1 MNLNLISLLIVSGLS
16 LQVIAERNSDRGS
29 RSWGGQSASATPRSE
44 PAAPARSAPA
54 PMSMPSAP
62 QSTRSFSAPE
72 RTYTPSQTFRSAPV
86 TRQPESAPAPAP
98 QRETPQQF
106 SEPRRSERTFP
117 QPVTQAQPVVQPAR
131 QVTPPPSTVQ
141 NAPERASRTASTR
154 DHAWGREAPDAA
166 NVPST
171 RAQPATTREETTAPV
186 TIRFPSARGEQEHAS
201 RTPSTRNQRGNEV
214 PDVKAVTPT
223 TARPS
228 TPVAPEQR
236 IATPTREPRT
246 FRREE
251 TGTVQITPP
260 KTESRV
266 TEKSSSPFIF
276 SDRSR
281 SSRERFEVGS
291 RTPATKTAPLNQAQ
305 LQAASLRSPQR
316 TDSRTFGDDRART
329 AYTSNL
335 QPSPRYPKPLEDRR
349 TPYYSHHYPSHSRHH
364 DYRPMTCYSSRDA
377 FWTAFAFT
385 LGAPLFAPVYV
396 GPFGYS
402 HVSYSTAW
410 HGGGVTVSVG
420 GPAYSYYR
428 PYYRPYYCNTGYI
441 HDGWYHSSAYYGG
454 WRCNWYG
461 GFSYMFN
468 PMPIYRSY
476 YLYEEP
482 QTIVIEQ
489 PAPQVV
495 YVNQP
500 APQVVYVNQPAQQV
514 VEHVQQAP
522 AIPASE
528 TPQLQPALPVTT
540 EAQTAQAQENA
551 HCFCACKCNGR
562 VPCICEYACGS
573 EFAYSPD
580 DYTLKGFASYSESL
594 NAELIWSSYAGLDRP
609 EATDVVA
616 GAAD

>member
-16 LQVIAERNSDRGS
+16 LQVSAERNSDRGS

-54 PMSMPSAP
+54 PMSIPSAP

-86 TRQPESAPAPAP
+86 TRQPESAPAPVT
-98 QRETPQQF
+98 QREAPQQF

-117 QPVTQAQPVVQPAR
+117 QPVTQTQPVVQPAR
-131 QVTPPPSTVQ
+131 AATPQPSTIPS
-141 NAPERASRTASTR
+141 APERTSRTASTR
-154 DHAWGREAPDAA
+154 DHAWGRETPDAA
-166 NVPST
+166 NVPTT
-171 RAQPATTREETTAPV
+171 RTQPATTRGETTDPV

-201 RTPSTRNQRGNEV
+201 RTPSTRNPRGNEV
-214 PDVKAVTPT
+214 PDVKTVTPA
-223 TARPS
+223 TARPA
-228 TPVAPEQR
+228 TPAAPEQR

-276 SDRSR
+276 TDRSR

-291 RTPATKTAPLNQAQ
+291 RTPATQTAPLNQSQ
-305 LQAASLRSPQR
+305 RQAASLRSPQNM
-316 TDSRTFGDDRART
+316 DSRSYGNDHNRP
-329 AYTSNL
+329 AYSSHNK
-335 QPSPRYPKPLEDRR
+335 PAPCAPPKHYNS
-349 TPYYSHHYPSHSRHH
+349 YYSHHYPSHSGHYYHGHH
-364 DYRPMTCYSSRDA
+364 YSEGA
-377 FWTAFAFT
+377 FWTAFGLT
-385 LGAPLFAPVYV
+385 LGASILAPVYM
-396 GPFGYS
+396 GPVYS
-402 HVSYSTAW
+402 SASYTTAW
-410 HGGGVTVSVG
+410 HGGAVTVSVG
-420 GPAYSYYR
+420 GPAYSYYS
-428 PYYRPYYCNTGYI
+428 PYYRPYYCTGYI
-441 HDGWYHSSAYYGG
+441 HDGWHHSSAYYGG

-468 PMPIYRSY
+468 PYPVYRTY

-482 QTIVIEQ
+482 QTVVIEQ

-500 APQVVYVNQPAQQV
+500 APQVVYANQPAQQV

-528 TPQLQPALPVTT
+528 TPQLQAALPSVAA

-562 VPCICEYACGS
+562 VACICEYACGS

>member
-1 MNLNLISLLIVSGLS
+1 MNLNLISLLIVGGLS
-16 LQVIAERNSDRGS
+16 LQVYAERNSDRGS

-44 PAAPARSAPA
+44 PSAPSRSAPS
-54 PMSMPSAP
+54 PMSIPSAP
-62 QSTRSFSAPE
+62 QSSRSFSAPE
-72 RTYTPSQTFRSAPV
+72 RSYTPNQSYRSASV
-86 TRQPESAPAPAP
+86 TRQVERAPVPAPTPAP

-106 SEPRRSERTFP
+106 SETRRTEGTFP
-117 QPVTQAQPVVQPAR
+117 QPVTKTQPIVQPAR
-131 QVTPPPSTVQ
+131 PATPPPSTVHS
-141 NAPERASRTASTR
+141 APERASRTASTR
-154 DHAWGREAPDAA
+154 NHEWGREAPDVKTA
-166 NVPST
+166 T
-171 RAQPATTREETTAPV
+171 PA
-186 TIRFPSARGEQEHAS
+186 
-201 RTPSTRNQRGNEV
+201 
-214 PDVKAVTPT
+214 

-228 TPVAPEQR
+228 TPAAPDQR

-246 FRREE
+246 FRLEE
-251 TGTVQITPP
+251 PGTVQITPP
-260 KTESRV
+260 RTVQITPARTKSRV

-281 SSRERFEVGS
+281 SSREPFEVGS
-291 RTPATKTAPLNQAQ
+291 RTPATKTAPLNQTQ
-305 LQAASLRSPQR
+305 LQTASLRSPQR
-316 TDSRTFGDDRART
+316 TDSRTYGDDRVRT

-335 QPSPRYPKPLEDRR
+335 HPSPRYPKPLEDRR

-364 DYRPMTCYSSRDA
+364 DYRPMTCYSGREA
-377 FWTAFAFT
+377 FWTAFGFT
-385 LGAPLFAPVYV
+385 LGASLFAPVYV
-396 GPFGYS
+396 APFGYS

-410 HGGGVTVSVG
+410 HGGSVTVSVG

-468 PMPIYRSY
+468 PMPVYRSY

-482 QTIVIEQ
+482 QTIMIEQ

-500 APQVVYVNQPAQQV
+500 VQQV

-528 TPQLQPALPVTT
+528 TPQLQTALPVTT
-540 EAQTAQAQENA
+540 EAQTAQAQEDAN
-551 HCFCACKCNGR
+551 CFCACKCNGR

-609 EATDVVA
+609 EATDIVA
-616 GAAD
+616 GTAD

>member
-1 MNLNLISLLIVSGLS
+1 MNLNLISLLIVGGLS
-16 LQVIAERNSDRGS
+16 LQVCAERNSDRGS

-54 PMSMPSAP
+54 PMSIPSAP
-62 QSTRSFSAPE
+62 RSSRSFSAPE

-86 TRQPESAPAPAP
+86 TRQTERAPASAPVPAP

-106 SEPRRSERTFP
+106 SETRRSERTFQ
-117 QPVTQAQPVVQPAR
+117 QPVTQPQPVVQSAR
-131 QVTPPPSTVQ
+131 AETPPPSTFQ
-141 NAPERASRTASTR
+141 SAPERT
-154 DHAWGREAPDAA
+154 
-166 NVPST
+166 
-171 RAQPATTREETTAPV
+171 
-186 TIRFPSARGEQEHAS
+186 S
-201 RTPSTRNQRGNEV
+201 RTPSTRNHEWGREA
-214 PDVKAVTPT
+214 PDVKTITPT

-228 TPVAPEQR
+228 TPAAPEQR

-260 KTESRV
+260 KTESRAA
-266 TEKSSSPFIF
+266 EKSSSPFIF

-291 RTPATKTAPLNQAQ
+291 RTPATQTAPLNQSQ

-316 TDSRTFGDDRART
+316 TDSRSYGDDRART

-364 DYRPMTCYSSRDA
+364 DYRPMTCYSGREA

-454 WRCNWYG
+454 WRGNWYG

-468 PMPIYRSY
+468 PMPVYRSY

-500 APQVVYVNQPAQQV
+500 AQQV
-514 VEHVQQAP
+514 VEHVQQTP

-528 TPQLQPALPVTT
+528 TPQLQAALPSVTA
-540 EAQTAQAQENA
+540 EAQTAQPQENA

-609 EATDVVA
+609 EATDIVA